1 MRKRNIWHIVILL
14 GILSIS
20 AYAAAADSIVTLSLY
35 PRVVFAGSGVRLTCR
50 VPRDARNRT
59 LAYGFD
65 HWQQST
71 RQLDG
76 LDARITWMA
85 VYFEMPCDPGEGFCM
100 VQRADGSIS
109 RITAPLIIAGC
120 ER

>member
-1 MRKRNIWHIVILL
+1 MNKKIIWHIVILL

-59 LAYGFD
+59 LTYGFD

-76 LDARITWMA
+76 LGARITWMA
-85 VYFEMPCDPGEGFCM
+85 VYFEVLCDPGEAFCA
-100 VQRADGSIS
+100 VQHIDGSTY
-109 RITAPLIIAGC
+109 RIVATLTVGGC
-120 ER
+120 G